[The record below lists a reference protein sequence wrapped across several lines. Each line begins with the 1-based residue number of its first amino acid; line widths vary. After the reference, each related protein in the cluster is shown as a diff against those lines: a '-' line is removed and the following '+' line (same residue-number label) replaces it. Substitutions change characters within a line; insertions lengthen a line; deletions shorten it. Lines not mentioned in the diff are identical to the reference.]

1 MGSQKAHREPW
12 SAALACSAAMRSTH
26 GRAAPSPYKTVR
38 YPPSSSLASRNRPSA
53 FTPKQVTEEP
63 PTADEPAAAAVASA
77 SSPPAAVLLSNLPAA
92 ACNGLYVLVDEDD
105 ACESPR
111 YTNGEG
117 QHLYC
122 VKEFEHRA
130 LVRKWVISSNYSPG
144 GSSIGRRAVVS
155 WADGDC
161 PPMGDQKWLIIT
173 DSTVTRAAA
182 DESTLVAP
190 VTLTAIPQS
199 SVAALTS
206 LESAAQRARS
216 QKRDAEVELTALK
229 RQLQAKEADA
239 AKAEAERTRLEE
251 KAQRTQ
257 SDMERMNARFEG
269 LIQDKVA
276 EISRLNSNI
285 KDIKQEQV
293 AKSKQDVNRVEGGYG
308 KVVDMLRSLS
318 GAQVHSEDAVSV
330 LSEYI
335 EESCKLGD
343 QPVSGGETLAQ
354 SSARDEAATK
364 VPLWENQLWD
374 RLLIQPP
381 VEHAGKAD
389 DFAKGMEVLFKAA
402 EATAAQA
409 PQKLMLDQLPTST
422 QSLSGLE
429 NFLVVKEALK
439 KTFVLSQ
446 HSREQCS
453 LAQFYRKG
461 KHAEPALAA
470 FYGKDE
476 AERSTNGGTD
486 GLLHTRSATWHCVV
500 DGSQESAE
508 YELQELCNLY
518 LNGRVTDDTKC
529 WTEGMSEWSTIGS
542 LGAFSAVREQRSGVT
557 AISLAINGFM
567 RQLDAGVQPYLR
579 ECGGMR
585 SLDRSI
591 AHIIE
596 RCVQQPMH
604 ACLALKTEQMQAAQ
618 ATAVLLEKQHTC
630 EQEIAQLASVI
641 ESGTSRISKEIESID
656 TVYSAVSLTD
666 LREASVALSE
676 KEADLHKIMQE
687 RLTLNASLREISS
700 QLLVGESAEQR
711 VEALHGMVVDDVATF
726 ATKQT
731 KCSKARETIATE
743 IQDIRTQQADSE
755 ATVENLRHEEQKARE
770 LRLKQTAAFVEQLR
784 ELVSAELASE
794 KEFRG
799 LVEQTNTAVAEQ
811 QAHQMSLVEPL
822 RQLERAQREMMRYER
837 AYGAAGG
844 GLRQVETA
852 TTVMLGRTDCVMEQ
866 HQRCASAWHKSILR
880 DHIEIWRAKYELLQK
895 QLTHEQGRQAELLEE
910 EAQLERQT
918 VRALRAGNKVKIN
931 ELQDRKRELSVEIT
945 HAVARLA
952 ELEARLNEM
961 FTPEIDRT
969 AAELNQQHP
978 AVGRRSATSTAAH
991 GVAAP
996 PPPLP
1001 ITVGGDE
1008 EDAAKREEELEDEEE
1023 ELEIFVVLV
1032 GTKEPHGPLTINEAK
1047 TALSNGSV
1055 TTSSLGWCEGMD
1067 GWAPLRSSEII
1078 APLLNLHERNKPR
1091 QALPPAL
1098 PRSPVAVAA
1107 QSLPT
1112 SSPRST
1118 HIAKVQGSPRPK
1130 GLSERTNSS
1139 CS

>member
-1 MGSQKAHREPW
+1 
-12 SAALACSAAMRSTH
+12 MRSTH
-26 GRAAPSPYKTVR
+26 GRGAPSPYKTVR
-38 YPPSSSLASRNRPSA
+38 YSPSSSLASRNRPSA
-53 FTPKQVTEEP
+53 FSTKLVTEEP
-63 PTADEPAAAAVASA
+63 PTADAAVAPAAAAVASP
-77 SSPPAAVLLSNLPAA
+77 SSPPAAVLVSNVPAA
-92 ACNGLYVLVDEDD
+92 ACNGLYVLIDEVD
-105 ACESPR
+105 ACESPH
-111 YTNGEG
+111 YANSEG

-122 VKEFEHRA
+122 VKDFEHRA
-130 LVRKWVISSNYSPG
+130 LVRKWVISSNYSPK
-144 GSSIGRRAVVS
+144 GSSIGRRAVIT
-155 WADGDC
+155 WADGEY
-161 PPMGDQKWLIIT
+161 PPVGDQKWLIIT
-173 DSTVTRAAA
+173 DGTVTRAAA

-206 LESAAQRARS
+206 LESAALRARS
-216 QKRDAEVELTALK
+216 QKRDVEVELTALK
-229 RQLQAKEADA
+229 RQLQTKEADA

-251 KAQRTQ
+251 KAQRAQ

-285 KDIKQEQV
+285 KEIKQEQA

-335 EESCKLGD
+335 EDSCKLGN
-343 QPVSGGETLAQ
+343 QPVSGVEFLAQ
-354 SSARDEAATK
+354 SYAHDEAATK
-364 VPLWENQLWD
+364 VPLWENRLWD

-381 VEHAGKAD
+381 AEHAGKAD
-389 DFAKGMEVLFKAA
+389 GMEVLLKAA
-402 EATAAQA
+402 GDEAALA

-429 NFLVVKEALK
+429 KFLVVKEALK

-453 LAQFYRKG
+453 LAQFYCKG

-476 AERSTNGGTD
+476 AEHSTSGDTD
-486 GLLHTRSATWHCVV
+486 GPFHVPSATWHCVV
-500 DGSQESAE
+500 DGAQESAE

-529 WTEGMSEWSTIGS
+529 WTDGMSEWSTIGS

-557 AISLAINGFM
+557 AISLAIDGFM

-618 ATAVLLEKQHTC
+618 AAAVLLEKQHTC
-630 EQEIAQLASVI
+630 EQEIAQLASVL
-641 ESGTSRISKEIESID
+641 ESGTSRVSKQIESID
-656 TVYSAVSLTD
+656 TVYDAVSLAD

-676 KEADLHKIMQE
+676 KEADLHEIMQE
-687 RLTLNASLREISS
+687 RLTLNASLREISRK
-700 QLLVGESAEQR
+700 LLVGESADQR

-755 ATVENLRHEEQKARE
+755 ASVENLRREEQNARE

-794 KEFRG
+794 KQFRS

-811 QAHQMSLVEPL
+811 QAHQASLVEPL

-837 AYGAAGG
+837 AYGAAAGS
-844 GLRQVETA
+844 LREVETV
-852 TTVMLGRTDCVMEQ
+852 TTVMLSRTDCVMEQ

-880 DHIEIWRAKYELLQK
+880 DHIEIWQAKYELLQK
-895 QLTHEQGRQAELLEE
+895 QLTHEQGRQVELLEE

-931 ELQDRKRELSVEIT
+931 ELQDRKKDLSIEIT
-945 HAVARLA
+945 QAVERLA
-952 ELEARLNEM
+952 EIEARINEM

-978 AVGRRSATSTAAH
+978 AAGRRSATSTAAH

-1008 EDAAKREEELEDEEE
+1008 EDATKREDELEDEEE

-1032 GTKEPHGPLTINEAK
+1032 GTKAPHGPLTINEAK
-1047 TALSNGSV
+1047 TALSNGTV
-1055 TTSSLGWCEGMD
+1055 TPSSLGWCEGME

-1098 PRSPVAVAA
+1098 PCSPVAVAA
-1107 QSLPT
+1107 QSLPA

-1118 HIAKVQGSPRPK
+1118 HIAKVQGSSRPK
-1130 GLSERTNSS
+1130 GLAERTNSS